1 MKEKMNEIQKSF
13 EQDLEGAKTLQD
25 LNDLKVKYLGKKGS
39 ISELTTYMRELSPE
53 EKKDFGA
60 SLNELKNSVTESINA
75 KNKALED
82 EELNKKLASEVIDVT
97 MPSTEIPTGA
107 PNILEK
113 VVEDFE
119 DAFMSMGYDVVEGSE
134 LEEDRFNFEL
144 LNLPKNHPARDA
156 QDTFYVKGDEL
167 LLRSQTSGMQAH
179 VMLEKGGKEPVR
191 MICPGK
197 TYRRDNDDATHS
209 HQFMQIEGL
218 LIDHNISLSDLKGT
232 VDKANRM
239 MFGKDTETR
248 FRPSYYPF
256 TEPSVEFDISCF
268 ACKGKGCPLC
278 KNTGWITIAGAGMV
292 HPNVLRMCGY
302 DPKEWNGFA
311 FGYGAER
318 CAMLKYGINDIR
330 TFYNTDLREVKN
342 FDRKEVE

>member
-13 EQDLEGAKTLQD
+13 EQDLEGTKTIQD

-60 SLNELKNSVTESINA
+60 SLNELKNNVTESINS
-75 KNKALED
+75 KNKELEE

-268 ACKGKGCPLC
+268 ACKGKGCSLC

>member
-13 EQDLEGAKTLQD
+13 EQDLEETKTIQD

-60 SLNELKNSVTESINA
+60 SLNELKNNVTESINS
-75 KNKALED
+75 KNKELEE

-156 QDTFYVKGDEL
+156 QDTLYVKGDEL

-268 ACKGKGCPLC
+268 ACKGKGCSLC